1 MGWPRPGNDIAV
13 EPATA
18 ADAPAVAALVAEA
31 YAKYIPRIGREPGPM
46 LEDYPARI
54 AEGAVWVARDGERL
68 AGILVLLD
76 RPGYLLL
83 DNVAVSGAAQGRGVG
98 RALMAFAEAEACR
111 RGYREVRLYTHQT
124 MTENIAMY
132 PRLGYQE
139 TGRGIEDGYARVFF
153 GKPLGRP

>member
-1 MGWPRPGNDIAV
+1 MAGASIHI
-13 EPATA
+13 EPARP
-18 ADAPAVAALVAEA
+18 ADARDVGALVAEA

-46 LEDYPARI
+46 REDYPARI
-54 AEGAVWVARDGERL
+54 TEGAVWVARDGGVL

-83 DNVAVSGAAQGRGVG
+83 DNVAVSAAAQGRGVG

-111 RGYREVRLYTHQT
+111 RGYAEVRLYTHQT

-153 GKPLGRP
+153 AKRLS

>member
-1 MGWPRPGNDIAV
+1 MATPAISI
-13 EPATA
+13 EPASPCEA
-18 ADAPAVAALVAEA
+18 AAVRALVAEA
-31 YAKYIPRIGREPGPM
+31 YAKYIPLMCREPGPM
-46 LEDYPARI
+46 RDDYAARI
-54 AEGAVWVARDGERL
+54 AEGTVWVARDRHGL
-68 AGILVLLD
+68 AGILGLLD

-83 DNVAVSGAAQGRGVG
+83 DNCAVGAGARGRGVG

-111 RGYREVRLYTHQT
+111 RGYPEVRLDTHKT

-153 GKPLGRP
+153 TKRLS

>member
-1 MGWPRPGNDIAV
+1 MTAV
-13 EPATA
+13 VI
-18 ADAPAVAALVAEA
+18 APAVGADAAAIAALVAEA

-46 LEDYPARI
+46 LDDYAARI
-54 AEGAVWVARDGERL
+54 ADGCVWVARGDDDVL

-83 DNVAVSGAAQGRGVG
+83 DNVAVSATAQGRGVG

-111 RGYREVRLYTHQT
+111 RGYPEVRLYTHQT
-124 MTENIAMY
+124 MAENIAMY

-153 GKPLGRP
+153 SKRLA

>member
-1 MGWPRPGNDIAV
+1 MTVKAALVTRIEA
-13 EPATA
+13 ATS
-18 ADAPAVAALVAEA
+18 ADAPAVSALVAEA
-31 YAKYIPRIGREPGPM
+31 YAKYVPRIGREPGPM
-46 LEDYPARI
+46 RDDYGARI
-54 AEGAVWVARDGERL
+54 ADGAVWVARDGAAL

-76 RPGYLLL
+76 RPDYLLL
-83 DNVAVSGAAQGRGVG
+83 DNVAVSAAAQGRGVG

-111 RGYREVRLYTHQT
+111 RGYAEVRLYTHQM

-153 GKPLGRP
+153 AKRLS